1 MATTTEGSS
10 RTPGVRARRPRSA
23 ARSSPRERAAIGR
36 AMRSEVP
43 RSSHALWTPGSSRP
57 DPIALL
63 EEQAA
68 GRVPELVPI
77 RYGRMSASPFAF
89 FRGAAY
95 ILASDLATSPKTG
108 IRVQLCGDA
117 HLSNFGTFAS
127 PERNLLFDLND
138 FDETLPGPWEWDVQR
153 LAASIAVAARDRG
166 VGRKRRSEIVQ
177 RAVGQYRNAMHDFA
191 AMRTLDIWYS
201 RADESE
207 LSDELRQLKP
217 RQTRDLTRDAAKA
230 RRKDSA
236 RAFAKLGHRVN
247 GGARIVADPPLIVP
261 IEDLLPNMQAKQLK
275 EALHSLVD
283 AYRASL
289 SGDHGHLVDRYQYAD
304 AARKVVGVGSVGTRA
319 WVVLLLG
326 RDSDDPLFLQAKEAT
341 RSVLE
346 PFAGKSTFDNQGQR
360 VVEGQRLMQAASDI
374 FLGWLRTTDI
384 DGESRDFYMRQ
395 LWDWKGSADI
405 TTMRPSDMA
414 AYARLCAWTL
424 ARAHARSGDTIG
436 IAAYLGSADIFDR
449 AIATFAE
456 AYADQNE
463 RDYTALREAIESGRM
478 EARTGL

>member
-1 MATTTEGSS
+1 M
-10 RTPGVRARRPRSA
+10 P
-23 ARSSPRERAAIGR
+23 ERAAIGK

-43 RSSHALWTPGSSRP
+43 RSSHASWQRASSRS
-57 DPIALL
+57 DPITLL

-68 GRVPELVPI
+68 GRVPELLPI

-95 ILASDLATSPKTG
+95 IMACDLATSPKTG
-108 IRVQLCGDA
+108 LRVQLCGDA
-117 HLSNFGTFAS
+117 HLSNFGAFGS

-138 FDETLPGPWEWDVQR
+138 FDETLPGPWEWDVKR
-153 LAASIAVAARDRG
+153 LAASIAVAARDRDIG
-166 VGRKRRSEIVQ
+166 VKRRTEIV
-177 RAVGQYRNAMHDFA
+177 RTAVGQYRDAIHRFA
-191 AMRTLDIWYS
+191 GMKTLEVWYS
-201 RADESE
+201 RLDETE
-207 LSDELRQLKP
+207 LSDELRRLKP
-217 RQTRDLTRDAAKA
+217 HQVKDITSDAAKA

-236 RAFAKLGHRVN
+236 RAFGKLAHRVN

-261 IEDLLPNMQAKQLK
+261 IEDLLPDLQAKQLK
-275 EALHSLVD
+275 KALQSLVES
-283 AYRASL
+283 YKKSL
-289 SGDHGHLVDRYQYAD
+289 SGELCHLIDRYEYAD

-346 PFAGKSTFDNQGQR
+346 PFAGRSEFDNQGQR

-384 DGESRDFYMRQ
+384 DGESRDFYLRQ

-405 TTMRPSDMA
+405 AKMRPSDMSV
-414 AYARLCAWTL
+414 YARLCAWTL
-424 ARAHARSGDTIG
+424 ARAHARSGDPIG
-436 IAAYLGSADIFDR
+436 IAAYLGSGDVFDR
-449 AIATFAE
+449 AAATFAE
-456 AYADQNE
+456 DYADQNE
-463 RDYTALREAIESGRM
+463 ADYHRLLEAIDSGRV
-478 EARTGL
+478 EARPGL